1 MDNVELS
8 PVTRWGMV
16 ATGLLQGLVCY
27 LLITWLAGKNNSWI
41 VYGVPATLALSS
53 VLLFTVVS
61 FKQKRLWGWLAI
73 VLIATLGMSGW
84 LKWQIDGMSPWRAEK
99 ALWDFGCYL
108 LLMGVMLQPWIQQSL
123 RVHND
128 ITRYSYFYQS
138 VWHNVLV
145 LLVIFITNGLTWLV
159 LLLWSELFKLVGIT
173 FFKTLF
179 FSTDWFIYLTLGLV
193 TALAVILARTQSRLI
208 DSIQKLFTLIATGL
222 LPLVSLL
229 TLLFIITLPF
239 AGLNAIS
246 RHISAAG
253 LLLTLA
259 FLQLLLMAVVRDP
272 QKASIPWA
280 GPLRYLIKTALLVTP
295 LYVLI
300 AAWALWLRVA
310 QYGWTAERL
319 HGALAVVVLLVWS
332 LGYFVSIVWRKG
344 QNPLVLQGKVN
355 LAVSLLVLVI
365 LVLLNSPVL
374 DSMRISVNS
383 HMARY
388 QSGKNTPDQV
398 SIYMLEQSGRYGRAA
413 LESLKSD
420 VEYMKEPKR
429 RRSLLMAFDG
439 VQRLQQRISEKALA
453 DNVLIAPGSGKP
465 DATFWSAVMKNLYNA
480 MICIEKDA
488 CVLVEQDLNSDG
500 RAEGILFAFNSERY
514 IVYGFDPDKKEWQEL
529 TMSLLPREITKE
541 KLLTAAKEGKLGT
554 KPKAWRDLTVDGE
567 TLDLNLNE

>member
-108 LLMGVMLQPWIQQSL
+108 LLMGVMLLPWIQQSL

-179 FSTDWFIYLTLGLV
+179 FSSDWFIYLTLGLV

-259 FLQLLLMAVVRDP
+259 FLQLLLMAVVCDP

-420 VEYMKEPKR
+420 VEYMKDPKR

>member
-41 VYGVPATLALSS
+41 VYGVPATLAFSS

-108 LLMGVMLQPWIQQSL
+108 LLMGVMLLPWIQQSL

-173 FFKTLF
+173 FFKMLF

-310 QYGWTAERL
+310 QYDWTAERL

-398 SIYMLEQSGRYGRAA
+398 SIYMLEQSGRYGRTA

-420 VEYMKEPKR
+420 VEYMKDPKR

>member
-1 MDNVELS
+1 MLLADN
-8 PVTRWGMV
+8 
-16 ATGLLQGLVCY
+16 
-27 LLITWLAGKNNSWI
+27 LACRKNNSWI

-108 LLMGVMLQPWIQQSL
+108 LLMGVMLLPWIQQSL

-420 VEYMKEPKR
+420 VEYMKDPKR

-500 RAEGILFAFNSERY
+500 RAEWILFAFNSERY

>member
-27 LLITWLAGKNNSWI
+27 LLITWLAEKNNSWI

-108 LLMGVMLQPWIQQSL
+108 LLMGVMLLPWIQQSL

-179 FSTDWFIYLTLGLV
+179 FSSDWFIYLTLGLV

-420 VEYMKEPKR
+420 VEYMKDPKR

>member
-8 PVTRWGMV
+8 PATRWGMV
-16 ATGLLQGLVCY
+16 ATGLIQGLVCY
-27 LLITWLAGKNNSWI
+27 LLITWLAADNNNWI
-41 VYGVPATLALSS
+41 VYGIPATVALSS
-53 VLLFTVVS
+53 VLLFTVES
-61 FKQKRLWGWLAI
+61 FKQKRFWGWLAL
-73 VLIATLGMSGW
+73 VFIATLAMSGW
-84 LKWQIDGMSPWRAEK
+84 LKWKIDSMSPWRADQE
-99 ALWDFGCYL
+99 LWEFGCYL
-108 LLMGVMLQPWIQQSL
+108 LLMVMLLLPWIQL
-123 RVHND
+123 NLHDRKGRTNYHF
-128 ITRYSYFYQS
+128 FYQS
-138 VWHNVLV
+138 VWHNTLI
-145 LLVIFITNGLTWLV
+145 LMVIFITSSLTWLV

-179 FSTDWFIYLTLGLV
+179 FATDWFIYLTLGLV
-193 TALAVILARTQSRLI
+193 TALAVTLARTQSRLI

-239 AGLNAIS
+239 TGLSAIS

-259 FLQLLLMAVVRDP
+259 FLQLLLMAIVRDP
-272 QKASIPWA
+272 QKASLPWT
-280 GPLRYLIKTALLVTP
+280 GPLRCLIKTSLLVAP

-300 AAWALWLRVA
+300 AAWAIWMRVA

-319 HGALAVVVLLVWS
+319 QGALAVVVLLVWS
-332 LGYFVSIVWRKG
+332 LGYFFSIAWRKG
-344 QNPLVLQGKVN
+344 QSPLVLQGKVN
-355 LAVSLLVLVI
+355 LAVSLLVLTI

-398 SIYMLEQSGRYGRAA
+398 SIYMLEHSGRYGRAA

-420 VEYMKEPKR
+420 AEYMKDPKR
-429 RRSLLMAFDG
+429 ARDLLMMLDG
-439 VQRLQQRISEKALA
+439 KQQRQEQVSEKILA
-453 DNVLIAPGSGKP
+453 ENVLIAPGSGKP
-465 DATFWSAVMKNLYNA
+465 DAPFWSVVMKNRYNA

-500 RAEGILFAFNSERY
+500 RAERILFAFNDERVVVY
-514 IVYGFDPDKKEWQEL
+514 SIVPAGKEWKEI
-529 TMSLLPREITKE
+529 TMSSLPHVITKE

-554 KPKAWRDLTVDGE
+554 KPKTWRDLTVDGE
-567 TLDLNLNE
+567 TLGLNLNE

>member
-41 VYGVPATLALSS
+41 VYGVPATLAFSS
-53 VLLFTVVS
+53 VLLFPVVS

-108 LLMGVMLQPWIQQSL
+108 LLMGVMLLPWIQQSL

-179 FSTDWFIYLTLGLV
+179 FSSDWFIYLTLGLV

-420 VEYMKEPKR
+420 VEYMKDPKR

-500 RAEGILFAFNSERY
+500 RAEWILFAFNSERY